1 MGWFVLSKIVYKNG
15 DEKRCGGEIVVV
27 VICEMVVVIEEHYK
41 KIEWRSTIKKLKN
54 IDCIFCRC
62 IRKISWCFI

>member
-41 KIEWRSTIKKLKN
+41 KIEKY
-54 IDCIFCRC
+54 
-62 IRKISWCFI
+62 